1 MTEEYK
7 QIYNQQDELIK
18 ESFRL
23 LNIYVNGYKML
34 QDSGLATEQ
43 NKNLFRLAY
52 CCLFNLLENAVIRRE
67 IIRATDNTYNIEGQ
81 YSNRRML
88 VSIYEMNKHLFGVN
102 EKTRLASSR
111 LKGYM
116 KHRPLYVSRKCNHNI
131 NGKRCRFCMVSERQS
146 AITHQ

>member
-34 QDSGLATEQ
+34 QDSGPATEQ

-88 VSIYEMNKHLFGVN
+88 VSIYEMNKNLFGVN
-102 EKTRLASSR
+102 EKTEKKSLWNATKQTLELFDAKVYGEIDKPQIRN
-111 LKGYM
+111 Y
-116 KHRPLYVSRKCNHNI
+116 HPIHD
-131 NGKRCRFCMVSERQS
+131 
-146 AITHQ
+146 